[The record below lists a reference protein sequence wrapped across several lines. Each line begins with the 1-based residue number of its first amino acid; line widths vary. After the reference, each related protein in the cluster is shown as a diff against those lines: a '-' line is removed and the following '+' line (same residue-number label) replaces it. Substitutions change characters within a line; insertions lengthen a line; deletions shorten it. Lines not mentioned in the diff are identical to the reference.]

1 MAQFNFAAA
10 GVLVA
15 TIVSGC
21 GGGAAGSACAGGF
34 TGATLAT
41 TTAACPGCQ
50 INNAGAAIDGNG
62 DSAAAL
68 VFNNSGVN
76 PSGGRVSL
84 TASGRI
90 YPAGSTVGAFMR
102 FPRIESGPGF
112 TNISASIVTYLGGVQ
127 QEMISSTTTTS
138 GNIDG
143 GGQVTFYGGV
153 ANLAFDGVEAIA
165 SLGGTSQPT
174 TVNVFEIC
182 GNR

>member
-1 MAQFNFAAA
+1 MAQIN
-10 GVLVA
+10 GLVA
-15 TIVSGC
+15 GLLAATLLSGC
-21 GGGAAGSACAGGF
+21 DGGGAGSVCTGGF
-34 TGATLAT
+34 TGANLVT

-50 INNAGAAIDGNG
+50 INDAAAAIDGNG
-62 DSAAAL
+62 DSAAEL
-68 VFNNSGVN
+68 VFNNSGAD

-84 TASGRI
+84 TTSGRI

-102 FPRIESGPGF
+102 FPRIESGRGF

-127 QEMISSTTTTS
+127 QEMVSGTSTTF
-138 GNIDG
+138 GNIEG
-143 GGQVTFYGGV
+143 GGQVTFYGGT

-165 SLGGTSQPT
+165 SLGNASQPT